1 LLALCMSRPV
11 RADQVVLADVSWS
24 HPTDVASDSHYHI
37 KPAAGTP
44 ANWKSPVDFTQG
56 SVYFALDVKTK
67 PAGDAPTKF
76 QVCFEGSPSYA
87 CGDQS
92 PTYTKVGHYTWMT
105 SFTNFYQFSMVD
117 WTKGVANLA
126 LIVKDDMNNKPA
138 GDPKYV
144 PTDLHV
150 LIVMLSKGATYVP
163 VTPSGGSGGSA
174 AGSGGMN
181 AAGAGGT
188 GGAAGKAGAGGK
200 AGSGGKPAANG
211 GSGALVD
218 AGLDAGTHTEVDAS
232 RPDASTSSAGT
243 NGAAAG
249 TSSAAGAS
257 PSGNAGSA
265 ATHKVMPKPGSNC
278 SAAGGA
284 LGNAWF
290 SALIAGLL
298 LLRRRRS

>member
-1 LLALCMSRPV
+1 
-11 RADQVVLADVSWS
+11 
-24 HPTDVASDSHYHI
+24 VASDSHYHV

-44 ANWKSPVDFTQG
+44 ANWTSPVDYTQG

-92 PTYTKVGHYTWMT
+92 PTYTKIGHYTWMT
-105 SFTNFYQFSMVD
+105 SFTNFYQYSMVD
-117 WTKGVANLA
+117 WTKGVASHA

-150 LIVMLSKGATYVP
+150 LIVMLSKGASYVP
-163 VTPSGGSGGSA
+163 VNSNGGSGGSA
-174 AGSGGMN
+174 AGSGGTN
-181 AAGAGGT
+181 AAGAGG
-188 GGAAGKAGAGGK
+188 GKAGAGGGK
-200 AGSGGKPAANG
+200 AGAGGTAGRSGTAGNAGKLAADG
-211 GSGALVD
+211 GRGAIVD
-218 AGLDAGTHTEVDAS
+218 AGLDAATGTAGAS
-232 RPDASTSSAGT
+232 NAAGT
-243 NGAAAG
+243 GAAG
-249 TSSAAGAS
+249 TSAAGSA
-257 PSGNAGSA
+257 PTTSGNAGSA
-265 ATHKVMPKPGSNC
+265 HKVMPKPGSNC

-284 LGNAWF
+284 FGNAGF

-298 LLRRRRS
+298 LVRRRRSRG

>member
-1 LLALCMSRPV
+1 
-11 RADQVVLADVSWS
+11 
-24 HPTDVASDSHYHI
+24 VASDSHYHV
-37 KPAAGTP
+37 KPATGTP
-44 ANWKSPVDFTQG
+44 ANWQSPVDYTQG

-92 PTYTKVGHYTWMT
+92 PTYTKTGHYTWMT
-105 SFTNFYQFSMVD
+105 SFTNFYQYSMVD

-163 VTPSGGSGGSA
+163 VNANGGSGGSA
-174 AGSGGMN
+174 AGSGGTN
-181 AAGAGGT
+181 AAGAGG
-188 GGAAGKAGAGGK
+188 GKAGAGGM
-200 AGSGGKPAANG
+200 AGRAGTAGNAGKPAADG
-211 GSGALVD
+211 GRGASVD
-218 AGLDAGTHTEVDAS
+218 AGLDAATGAAGAS
-232 RPDASTSSAGT
+232 NAAGT
-243 NGAAAG
+243 GAAG
-249 TSSAAGAS
+249 TSAAGSA
-257 PSGNAGSA
+257 PTTSGNAGSA
-265 ATHKVMPKPGSNC
+265 HKVMPKPGSNC

-284 LGNAWF
+284 FGNAGF

-298 LLRRRRS
+298 LVHRRRSRVAQ

>member
-1 LLALCMSRPV
+1 
-11 RADQVVLADVSWS
+11 
-24 HPTDVASDSHYHI
+24 VASDSHYHV

-44 ANWKSPVDFTQG
+44 ANWQSPVDYTQG

-92 PTYTKVGHYTWMT
+92 PTYTKTGYYTWMT

-163 VTPSGGSGGSA
+163 VNANGGSGGSA
-174 AGSGGMN
+174 AGSGGRN
-181 AAGAGGT
+181 AAGAGG
-188 GGAAGKAGAGGK
+188 GSAGAGGMAGRAGR
-200 AGSGGKPAANG
+200 AGSSGKPAADG
-211 GSGALVD
+211 GRGAIVD
-218 AGLDAGTHTEVDAS
+218 AGLDAGTHTDLDAS
-232 RPDASTSSAGT
+232 RPDAATGTAGASNAAGT
-243 NGAAAG
+243 GAAG
-249 TSSAAGAS
+249 TSA
-257 PSGNAGSA
+257 AGSA
-265 ATHKVMPKPGSNC
+265 PTASGSAGSSHKVMPKPGSNC

-284 LGNAWF
+284 FGNAGF
-290 SALIAGLL
+290 SALIAALL
-298 LLRRRRS
+298 LVRRRRQRA

>member
-1 LLALCMSRPV
+1 
-11 RADQVVLADVSWS
+11 
-24 HPTDVASDSHYHI
+24 VASDSHYHV

-44 ANWKSPVDFTQG
+44 ANWQSPVDYTQG

-92 PTYTKVGHYTWMT
+92 PTYTKTGHYTWMT
-105 SFTNFYQFSMVD
+105 SFTNFYQYSMVD

-163 VTPSGGSGGSA
+163 VNPNGGSGGSA
-174 AGSGGMN
+174 AGSGGTN
-181 AAGAGGT
+181 AAGAGG
-188 GGAAGKAGAGGK
+188 GKAGAGGM
-200 AGSGGKPAANG
+200 AGRAGTAGNAGKPAADG
-211 GSGALVD
+211 GRGASVD
-218 AGLDAGTHTEVDAS
+218 AGLDAATGAAGAS
-232 RPDASTSSAGT
+232 NAAGT
-243 NGAAAG
+243 GAAG
-249 TSSAAGAS
+249 TSAAGSA
-257 PSGNAGSA
+257 PTTSGNAGS
-265 ATHKVMPKPGSNC
+265 THKVMPKPGSNC

-284 LGNAWF
+284 FGNVGF

-298 LLRRRRS
+298 LVRRRRSRVAQ